1 MNDLAMVVSQCLA
14 SGAIFSSLCAAIV
27 VPPLAWLG
35 VRALAPAIRSM
46 NDDRPW
52 QAALAAGAAALPGA
66 LFLALV
72 AYGIAGGV
80 NSACLQLVAGKALFV
95 LLALLIAGA
104 IARSLFRAHARKEEL
119 HWLLGPSTKARGRAG
134 EIAAEVGVP
143 LFQVHDSRAMLV
155 ITTGAPKPG
164 VYISTG
170 ALRQF
175 NDSELRAAL
184 FHERAHLDRGD
195 HHIAPWL
202 YFLSDLLPLPVGTLI
217 DIYRCSREFCA
228 DRCALAHVERTDLAS
243 ALLRV
248 ARGSSPSLVTS
259 AAFAEQ
265 HAMYGRL
272 NALLHPT
279 EDPQPNTRRRRLV
292 AIALSAILAI
302 GLGLPAIAPFAFHCQ
317 LPRMG
322 F

>member
-1 MNDLAMVVSQCLA
+1 MNGLAAAITQCLA
-14 SGAIFSSLCAAIV
+14 SGGVFSSLCAALV

-35 VRALAPAIRSM
+35 VRALRPAISAM

-52 QAALAAGAAALPGA
+52 QATFAAGAAALPGA

-72 AYGIAGGV
+72 TFGIASAI
-80 NSACLQLVAGKALFV
+80 NSACMQLAAGKAMSAA
-95 LLALLIAGA
+95 LALLFAGA
-104 IARSLFRAHARKEEL
+104 IVRSLLRAHVRKEEL
-119 HWLLGPSTKARGRAG
+119 HRLLGSSTKARGRSGA
-134 EIAAEVGVP
+134 IAAEVGVS
-143 LFQVHDSRAMLV
+143 LFQVHDSRAVLV
-155 ITTGAPKPG
+155 VATGAPTPG

-170 ALRQF
+170 AMRQF

-202 YFLSDLLPLPVGTLI
+202 YFLSDLLPLPAGTFI
-217 DIYRCSREFCA
+217 DIYRCSREYCA
-228 DRCALAHVERTDLAS
+228 DRSALAHVERTDLAS

-248 ARGSSPSLVTS
+248 ARNSSPSLEAG
-259 AAFAEQ
+259 AAFAER

-272 NALLHPT
+272 SALLQPT
-279 EDPQPNTRRRRLV
+279 EESQPDLRRRRLV
-292 AIALSAILAI
+292 AIALSAIFAI
-302 GLGLPAIAPFAFHCQ
+302 GLALPALSPVAFHCQ

>member
-1 MNDLAMVVSQCLA
+1 MSDLALVIGQCLA

-46 NDDRPW
+46 NDDRPS
-52 QAALAAGAAALPGA
+52 QAAFAAGAAALPGA

-72 AYGIAGGV
+72 AFGIAEGV
-80 NSACLQLVAGKALFV
+80 NSPCLQLTAGKAMYA
-95 LLALLIAGA
+95 LLVLLIAGA
-104 IARSLFRAHARKEEL
+104 IARSLLRAHARNQRL
-119 HWLLGPSTKARGRAG
+119 HALLGSSTKARGRAA
-134 EIAAEVGVP
+134 EIATEVGVP
-143 LFQVHDSRAMLV
+143 LFQVHDPRAMLV
-155 ITTGAPKPG
+155 VTTGAPKPG

-175 NDSELRAAL
+175 DDAELRAAL

-202 YFLSDLLPLPVGTLI
+202 YLLRDVLPLPAGAFI

-228 DRCALAHVERTDLAS
+228 DRAALAHVERTDLAS

-248 ARGSSPSLVTS
+248 ARGFSLS
-259 AAFAEQ
+259 LEHGAAFAEQ
-265 HAMYGRL
+265 HAMHGRL

-279 EDPQPNTRRRRLV
+279 EDPQPNVRRRRLV
-292 AIALSAILAI
+292 AIALWAILAV

-317 LPRMG
+317 LPGMG